1 LSFSRK
7 KLTSLVIDSIR
18 VLVVW
23 FWLLARL
30 FLSGSAKMT
39 QNQFVGGAERNINL
53 RRAERR
59 PTMKIHQIFIL
70 GKSYCIIS
78 LDEDSFTLHCPTLPY
93 TTLHYTTQHSSMWSS
108 LARARVVQGI
118 RASNTRSALAI
129 PTIESISN
137 GSNRTYVSRAH
148 PRPTPELA
156 VNEAMDNVLAD
167 IRLRRRHRATKFKR
181 NVERASS
188 APAPAPAAAAADT
201 SSTSDATTSVSKA
214 VSKSKRSHPDETIE
228 LSLNLNL
235 DPRKPGQALRGS
247 LSLPHGTGKIVRT
260 IVFTNDADLQEA
272 AMKQGALHAG
282 GDSLIEQ
289 VLQGEVSVD
298 SFDRAV
304 ASSDMMPTLS
314 KKVARLL
321 GPRGLMPNAKVGTL
335 VAPDELLT
343 ALETQLTGKELQ
355 FRTEKEGIVHLP
367 VGKGSFSREKLL
379 ENIGQV
385 MKVIFE
391 NKPESFGKGKKSG
404 SASKGTKYLMKA
416 GLSSTQ
422 GIGVR
427 LDLRTVDPTSAF
439 FLKSVDGDEEDDD
452 EEAAADGGAEKKT
465 EEQATV

>member
-1 LSFSRK
+1 
-7 KLTSLVIDSIR
+7 
-18 VLVVW
+18 
-23 FWLLARL
+23 
-30 FLSGSAKMT
+30 
-39 QNQFVGGAERNINL
+39 
-53 RRAERR
+53 
-59 PTMKIHQIFIL
+59 
-70 GKSYCIIS
+70 
-78 LDEDSFTLHCPTLPY
+78 
-93 TTLHYTTQHSSMWSS
+93 
-108 LARARVVQGI
+108 
-118 RASNTRSALAI
+118 
-129 PTIESISN
+129 
-137 GSNRTYVSRAH
+137 
-148 PRPTPELA
+148 
-156 VNEAMDNVLAD
+156 MDDVLAD

-181 NVERASS
+181 NVERQSTSS
-188 APAPAPAAAAADT
+188 SPSSSPVKAAAKEASTTASDAAD
-201 SSTSDATTSVSKA
+201 SSDTPTSVAKA
-214 VSKSKRSHPDETIE
+214 VASKSSKCSHPDETIE

-260 IVFTNDADLQEA
+260 IVFTNDVDLQA
-272 AMKQGALHAG
+272 AALKQGALHAG
-282 GDSLIEQ
+282 GDALIEQ
-289 VLQGEVSVD
+289 VLQGEVPVD

-335 VAPDELLT
+335 VAAEELLA

-367 VGKGSFSREKLL
+367 VGKSSFSREKLL
-379 ENIGQV
+379 DNIGQV

-416 GLSSTQ
+416 SLSSTQ

-439 FLKSVDGDEEDDD
+439 FLKSVDGDDDD
-452 EEAAADGGAEKKT
+452 EEVEDDGVEKKP
-465 EEQATV
+465 EEQATA